1 MKEMFAFQTFPMPI
15 IIALIVIAYLSFFSV
30 LLGS

>member
-1 MKEMFAFQTFPMPI
+1 MKEMFTFQNFPMLI
-15 IIALIVIAYLSFFSV
+15 VIALIVISYLSFFSV

>member
-1 MKEMFAFQTFPMPI
+1 MKEMFTFQNFPMLI
-15 IIALIVIAYLSFFSV
+15 VIALIVLAYLSFFSV

>member
-1 MKEMFAFQTFPMPI
+1 MKEMLTFQNFPMLI
-15 IIALIVIAYLSFFSV
+15 VIALIVIAYLSFLSV